1 MPFENGNVQQLPLE
15 VFASF
20 LVLIQVQV
28 TPGAGHAHARLVW
41 PEVPWG
47 TDKHVH
53 HRLGRFLARRKVIQ
67 VRHVRDIEV
76 LGSRALVGRDRV
88 GWWYA
93 VGDGQLR

>member
-1 MPFENGNVQQLPLE
+1 MPRHQGRRRALLLPGRRRRL
-15 VFASF
+15 AA
-20 LVLIQVQV
+20 
-28 TPGAGHAHARLVW
+28 AGHAHARLVW

-53 HRLGRFLARRKVIQ
+53 HRLGRFLARRKAIQ